1 MLTELNNMRHDN
13 KLIFNTYARTTGS
26 YLLNEA
32 DQAEADQNLIK
43 QNFAKQLEEPEVQ
56 EAMVKQAEELKAKYQ
71 EEIDK
76 ALEADG
82 GTAGSNVE
90 ALLQK
95 IQQEIEAQ
103 AQKQVKESIELHEG
117 FFKRVGALA
126 SGAIKRAGDV
136 MSNTPSTKG
145 FRQEAILKRFESLKS
160 SLGSQLRELQRDME
174 TTSDIDTKVKDFVNR
189 TVANIETKHGYAPKS
204 SKFQDFRHSAGK
216 FTQNVLT
223 GAAIALPVM
232 ALAAPVATA
241 MGLTGAAAAAVA
253 AGMTGGS
260 VSMLKDLVNGQK
272 PDKKRALIASLASA
286 AAAGLLQYG
295 TDKFSSSSEVD
306 SGTSQSPDASQAPE
320 APEVRQALPVQDP
333 DDLFKTMQ
341 GSSFDP
347 NSSMDQLKQSAQ
359 DVLWNKGIIGTD
371 GGNAVPSPRIQ
382 NYIDSLVDSNPEKA
396 QFVIDYI
403 KDMPKSD
410 AQDTF
415 SYGSRKSGAAVKAL
429 RAIVK
434 SKFG

>member
-1 MLTELNNMRHDN
+1 MQNDN
-13 KLIFNTYARTTGS
+13 KLIFNTYARSTGS

-43 QNFAKQLEEPEVQ
+43 QNFAKQLEKPEVQ
-56 EAMVKQAEELKAKYQ
+56 EAMAKQAEELKVKYQ
-71 EEIDK
+71 ADIDK

-126 SGAIKRAGDV
+126 SGAMKRAGDV

-174 TTSDIDTKVKDFVNR
+174 TTSDIDTRVKDFVNR
-189 TVANIETKHGYAPKS
+189 TVAKIETQYGYAPKS

-223 GAAIALPVM
+223 GAVIALPVM

-241 MGLTGAAAAAVA
+241 MGLTGVAAAAVA

-260 VSMLKDLVNGQK
+260 VSMLKDLINGQK
-272 PDKKRALIASLASA
+272 PDAKRAIVTGLASA

-295 TDKFSSSSEVD
+295 MDKFSSSPEVD
-306 SGTSQSPDASQAPE
+306 SGTSQSPNAPQAPEAPE

-333 DDLFKTMQ
+333 DDLFNTMH

-347 NSSMDQLKQSAQ
+347 DSSMDQLKQSAQ

-415 SYGSRKSGAAVKAL
+415 SYGSRKSGDAVKAL

>member
-1 MLTELNNMRHDN
+1 MQNDN
-13 KLIFNTYARTTGS
+13 KLIFNTYARSTGS

-43 QNFAKQLEEPEVQ
+43 QNFAKQLGEPEVQ
-56 EAMVKQAEELKAKYQ
+56 EAMAKQAEELKVKYQ
-71 EEIDK
+71 ADIDK

-82 GTAGSNVE
+82 GTVGSNVE

-117 FFKRVGALA
+117 FFKRTGALA
-126 SGAIKRAGDV
+126 SGAMKRAGDL
-136 MSNTPSTKG
+136 MTNTASNKSW
-145 FRQEAILKRFESLKS
+145 RQEAILKRFESLKS

-174 TTSDIDTKVKDFVNR
+174 TTSNIDTKVKDFVNR
-189 TVANIETKHGYAPKS
+189 TVANIETKHGIAPKS

-223 GAAIALPVM
+223 GAAFALPVM
-232 ALAAPVATA
+232 AVAAPVAIA

-260 VSMLKDLVNGQK
+260 VSMLKDLLNGQK
-272 PDKKRALIASLASA
+272 PDGKRAIVASLASG

-295 TDKFSSSSEVD
+295 TDMFSSSPEVD
-306 SGTSQSPDASQAPE
+306 SGTSQSPNAPQ

-333 DDLFKTMQ
+333 DDLFNTMQ
-341 GSSFDP
+341 GSPFDP

-382 NYIDSLVDSNPEKA
+382 NYIDSLVSSNPEKA

-403 KDMPKSD
+403 KDMPESD

>member
-1 MLTELNNMRHDN
+1 MKNDN
-13 KLIFNTYARTTGS
+13 KLIFNTYARTTGA

-43 QNFAKQLEEPEVQ
+43 QNFEKQLEEPNVQ
-56 EAMVKQAEELKAKYQ
+56 QAMVKQAEELKAKYQ
-71 EEIDK
+71 AEIDK

-103 AQKQVKESIELHEG
+103 AQQQVKESIELQEG
-117 FFKRVGALA
+117 FFKRAGALA
-126 SGAIKRAGDV
+126 SGAMKRAGDV
-136 MSNTPSTKG
+136 MTNTPSTKG

-160 SLGSQLRELQRDME
+160 SLGSELRELQRDME
-174 TTSDIDTKVKDFVNR
+174 TTSNTDTKVKDSVTRMIKF
-189 TVANIETKHGYAPKS
+189 IETKHGIAPKS

-241 MGLTGAAAAAVA
+241 MGLTGAAAAAIA

-260 VSMLKDLVNGQK
+260 VSMLKDLINGQK
-272 PDKKRALIASLASA
+272 PDGKRAVVTGLASG
-286 AAAGLLQYG
+286 AAAGLFQLAM
-295 TDKFSSSSEVD
+295 DKFSSSPEAPT
-306 SGTSQSPDASQAPE
+306 GTSQSPEAPQTPQS
-320 APEVRQALPVQDP
+320 PEVRDALPVSDQGELFDTMHGTSYDP
-333 DDLFKTMQ
+333 
-341 GSSFDP
+341 G
-347 NSSMDQLKQSAQ
+347 SSMDQLKQSAQ
-359 DVLWNKGIIGTD
+359 DVLWSKKIMGSS
-371 GGNAVPSPRIQ
+371 GGNAIPSPAIQ
-382 NYIDSLVDSNPEKA
+382 NYIDTLVDSNPEKA
-396 QFVIDYI
+396 QYVIDHI
-403 KDMPKSD
+403 KNMSKIDIDNTLSSS
-410 AQDTF
+410 A
-415 SYGSRKSGAAVKAL
+415 RKSGAAVNAL
-429 RAIVK
+429 KAIVK

>member
-1 MLTELNNMRHDN
+1 MKNDN
-13 KLIFNTYARTTGS
+13 KLIFNTYARSTGS

-56 EAMVKQAEELKAKYQ
+56 EAMAKQAEELKAKYQ

-117 FFKRVGALA
+117 FFKRAGALA
-126 SGAIKRAGDV
+126 SGAMKRAGDV

-174 TTSDIDTKVKDFVNR
+174 TTSNIDTKVKDFVNK
-189 TVANIETKHGYAPKS
+189 TVAKIETSHGIAPKS

-260 VSMLKDLVNGQK
+260 VSMLKDLINGQK
-272 PDKKRALIASLASA
+272 PDAKRAAVTGLASA

-295 TDKFSSSSEVD
+295 MDKFSSSPEVD
-306 SGTSQSPDASQAPE
+306 SGTSQSPNAPQ

-333 DDLFKTMQ
+333 DDLFNTMQ
-341 GSSFDP
+341 GSPFDP

-382 NYIDSLVDSNPEKA
+382 NYIDSLVNSNPEKA

-429 RAIVK
+429 KAIVK

>member
-1 MLTELNNMRHDN
+1 
-13 KLIFNTYARTTGS
+13 
-26 YLLNEA
+26 
-32 DQAEADQNLIK
+32 
-43 QNFAKQLEEPEVQ
+43 
-56 EAMVKQAEELKAKYQ
+56 
-71 EEIDK
+71 
-76 ALEADG
+76 
-82 GTAGSNVE
+82 
-90 ALLQK
+90 
-95 IQQEIEAQ
+95 
-103 AQKQVKESIELHEG
+103 
-117 FFKRVGALA
+117 
-126 SGAIKRAGDV
+126 
-136 MSNTPSTKG
+136 
-145 FRQEAILKRFESLKS
+145 
-160 SLGSQLRELQRDME
+160 ME

-189 TVANIETKHGYAPKS
+189 TVSNIETKHGYAPKS

-223 GAAIALPVM
+223 GAVIALPVM

-241 MGLTGAAAAAVA
+241 MGLTGVAAAAVA

-272 PDKKRALIASLASA
+272 PNGKRAIVTGLASA

-295 TDKFSSSSEVD
+295 MDKFSSSPEVD
-306 SGTSQSPDASQAPE
+306 SGTSQSPNAPQAPEAPE

-333 DDLFKTMQ
+333 DDLFNTMH

-347 NSSMDQLKQSAQ
+347 DSSMDQLKQSAQ

-415 SYGSRKSGAAVKAL
+415 SYGSRKSGDAVKAL